1 MQQKAALSA
10 LKNISAFLAAIIPV
24 IQFGFKWF
32 PEKISGLF
40 INQDI
45 LFFTMMMAFL
55 FSIFAIYFALLD
67 KSFYIGKKFFYSA
80 NLTNAAL
87 LIVFLL
93 TIFFTVIGTTQF
105 NSNDSWLVALQSIF
119 YMLIVSFSVYL
130 FAAYSIRISIKKK
143 EEETKRERP
152 RKAINLAMENDAFEN
167 LPRVSFIRSYK
178 NEGNKDGYTVEVQ
191 LGDKTKYKIVTDD
204 EVEELKEVILIDNN
218 NT

>member
-10 LKNISAFLAAIIPV
+10 LKNISALLAAIIPI

-67 KSFYIGKKFFYSA
+67 KSFHIGKKFFYSN
-80 NLTNAAL
+80 NLTNIAL

-105 NSNDSWLVALQSIF
+105 KSNNSLLVALQSIF
-119 YMLIVSFSVYL
+119 YILIVSFSVYL
-130 FAAYSIRISIKKK
+130 FAAYSIKISVKKK

-152 RKAINLAMENDAFEN
+152 RKAISLAIENDAFES

-178 NEGNKDGYTVEVQ
+178 NDGNSNGYTVEVR
-191 LGDKTKYKIVTDD
+191 LGTDKKYKIVTDD
-204 EVEELKEVILIDNN
+204 EVEELKEVVLIDDNN
-218 NT
+218 P